1 MAELPS
7 YGKLGLQ
14 LPFKCNEGNMTIQTG
29 SVVGGDVQVP
39 VFANPIANGDW
50 VTLSG
55 DNTIT
60 KATKDSTEL
69 LGQVVGTP
77 QWKGRQPTA
86 SKTWGNYEPRRVTV
100 DTFGQAVRTVQ
111 LEAANTAVAAAES
124 VKIGATTAQRFDK
137 ASALNTT
144 RALVGAGASSGA
156 KIPVLFGFI
165 GDL

>member
-7 YGKLGLQ
+7 YGKLGVQ
-14 LPFKCNEGNMTIQTG
+14 LPFKCNEGNITMTKG
-29 SVVGGDVQVP
+29 STVGGDIDVP
-39 VFANPIANGDW
+39 VFANPLAEGDW
-50 VTLSG
+50 VVLSA

-77 QWKGRQPTA
+77 QWVGKQPTV

-100 DTFGQAVRTVQ
+100 DTFGQAVRTVT
-111 LEAANTAVAAAES
+111 LEAANTVIAAGES

-137 ASALNTT
+137 ASGLNTT

>member
-7 YGKLGLQ
+7 YGDLGRK

-29 SVVGGDVQVP
+29 SPVGGDVKVP
-39 VFANPIANGDW
+39 VFANPLEDGDW
-50 VTLSG
+50 VTLTD
-55 DNTIT
+55 DNEVT

-69 LGQVVGTP
+69 IGQVVGTP

-86 SKTWGNYEPRRVTV
+86 SATWGNYEPRRVTV
-100 DTFGQAVRTVQ
+100 DLLGKAVRTVQ
-111 LEAANTAVAAAES
+111 LEAANTAVAAGES
-124 VKIGATTAQRFDK
+124 IKIGATTAQRFDK

-156 KIPVLFGFI
+156 KIPVIFGFI